1 MKYQPQLP
9 SAEDFRRSL
18 LEFKDRVSDTRI
30 GDRYNKNT
38 MARMM
43 PTEKVATKKTQP
55 IVLDLGNENKIT
67 FGIRRDKDDD
77 QGNKY

>member
-1 MKYQPQLP
+1 
-9 SAEDFRRSL
+9 
-18 LEFKDRVSDTRI
+18 
-30 GDRYNKNT
+30 

>member
-1 MKYQPQLP
+1 
-9 SAEDFRRSL
+9 
-18 LEFKDRVSDTRI
+18 
-30 GDRYNKNT
+30 

-43 PTEKVATKKTQP
+43 PTEKAVAKKNQP